1 MHLPSF
7 QIGAV
12 AVLLALTSAV
22 TQAKTVTG
30 GGYTATDANTFQW
43 TELSTD
49 GAATRVLAGA
59 DDSATGAINLGF
71 NFSLFN
77 QSFSQAHI
85 TSNGLLTFGSTTTSN
100 ENSDLSQ
107 SINSFSTMPFMA
119 VAWDDWITG
128 WSNTDAVYY
137 KTEGVA
143 GSQSFTVQ
151 WNKTKT
157 YDTFSNSNSTPVTFE
172 AVLHEGSNAFEYR
185 YLNVETGGPSLSST
199 YADASRGAT
208 ATVGIRDVNAYLNG
222 NYLQWS
228 TDSPE
233 LVNNM
238 RITYTANVSAVPE
251 PESYALML
259 AGLGLMGAVVRR
271 RKARQV

>member
-12 AVLLALTSAV
+12 AVLLALTSAAS
-22 TQAKTVTG
+22 QAKTVTG

-71 NFSLFN
+71 NFSIFN

-85 TSNGLLTFGSTTTSN
+85 TSNGLLTFGSSTSSN

-137 KTEGVA
+137 KTEGIA

-151 WNKTKT
+151 WNKTKF
-157 YDTFSNSNSTPVTFE
+157 YDINSNSNSTPVTFE
-172 AVLHEGSNAFEYR
+172 AVLREGSNAFEYR
-185 YLNVETGGPSLSST
+185 YQNVNTGGSSV
-199 YADASRGAT
+199 YADASFGAT
-208 ATVGIRDVNAYLNG
+208 ATVGIRDVNAHLNG

-228 TDSPE
+228 YDSPE
-233 LVNNM
+233 LANNM

-259 AGLGLMGAVVRR
+259 AGLGLMAAVARR
-271 RKARQV
+271 RKTKPV